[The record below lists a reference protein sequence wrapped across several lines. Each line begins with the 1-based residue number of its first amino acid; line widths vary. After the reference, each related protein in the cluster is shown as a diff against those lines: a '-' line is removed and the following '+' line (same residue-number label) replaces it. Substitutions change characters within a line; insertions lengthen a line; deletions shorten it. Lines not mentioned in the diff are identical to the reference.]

1 MTSDNS
7 VLFSAHYACRAKAAS
22 TKLSQRQVH
31 YRKVLLCMQGFVSNR
46 DSEKNEDKAD
56 PLEIVL
62 YAVFV
67 ATSARAS
74 VGELADI
81 LQVGS
86 ISQQTSPTSRKPAYC
101 HTPFHCTS
109 SKDACIQLNM
119 RPIKQFFYSMLPGS
133 AC

>member
-1 MTSDNS
+1 
-7 VLFSAHYACRAKAAS
+7 
-22 TKLSQRQVH
+22 
-31 YRKVLLCMQGFVSNR
+31 MQGFVSNR

-119 RPIKQFFYSMLPGS
+119 RPIKQLSLFHASWLSLLERWGKLRAEEGSERSFLNVLPGV
-133 AC
+133 